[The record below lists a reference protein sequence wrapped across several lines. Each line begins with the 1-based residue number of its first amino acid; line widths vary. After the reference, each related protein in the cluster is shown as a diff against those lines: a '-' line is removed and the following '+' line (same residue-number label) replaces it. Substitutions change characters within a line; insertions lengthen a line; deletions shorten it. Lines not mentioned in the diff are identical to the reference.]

1 MLGSLDMVL
10 TYGGGPPVID
20 AYEGFGARRCIPVYN
35 ALDPT
40 THHPVEPD
48 PAFAADLAFLG
59 NRLPDREARVEE
71 FFLNAAAAL
80 PERSFLIGGNG
91 WETKGMPANVRHLG
105 HVYTHQHN
113 AFNCTPLAVLN
124 VARDSMANV
133 GFSPATR
140 VFEAAGAAACLIT
153 DAWEGIELFLTPDVE
168 VLVAR
173 DGQDVA
179 DHLAALTPDRAR
191 EIGRAALRRILTEH
205 SYAHRG
211 AQVDALWKAT
221 VQPERSVAR

>member
-1 MLGSLDMVL
+1 MLPELDMVL
-10 TYGGGPPVID
+10 TYGGGPPVIE
-20 AYEGFGARRCIPVYN
+20 AYEGFGARRCVPVYN

-40 THHPVEPD
+40 THNPVEAD
-48 PAFAADLAFLG
+48 KTFASDLAFLG

-71 FFLNAAAAL
+71 FFLKAASLL

-91 WETKGMPANVRHLG
+91 WETKGMPENVRHLG

-124 VARDSMANV
+124 VARDSMADI

-153 DAWEGIELFLTPDVE
+153 DEWEGIELFLKPDEE

-179 DHLAALTPDRAR
+179 EHVRQLTPERAR
-191 EIGRAALRRILTEH
+191 EIGQAALRRTLAENT
-205 SYAHRG
+205 YTHRG
-211 AQVDALWKAT
+211 EQVDALW
-221 VQPERSVAR
+221 RSEFETQRSAA

>member
-1 MLGSLDMVL
+1 
-10 TYGGGPPVID
+10 
-20 AYEGFGARRCIPVYN
+20 
-35 ALDPT
+35 
-40 THHPVEPD
+40 
-48 PAFAADLAFLG
+48 
-59 NRLPDREARVEE
+59 VEE
-71 FFLNAAAAL
+71 FFLRAASAL
-80 PERSFLIGGNG
+80 PDRKFLIGGNG
-91 WETKGMPANVRHLG
+91 WETKGMPDNVRHLG

-124 VARDSMANV
+124 VARDSMAHI

-153 DAWEGIELFLTPDVE
+153 DAWEGIELFLTPNEE

-179 DHLAALTPDRAR
+179 EHVRALTPERAR
-191 EIGRAALRRILTEH
+191 EIGRAALRRILAEH

-211 AQVDALWKAT
+211 EQVDAIFRK
-221 VQPERSVAR
+221 ERAVTRSAA